1 MKAKN
6 QNSFSSKYWLII
18 ILTIC
23 VILLVLSYVA
33 ERSESRGARGPLSV
47 AADYTIVPMQK
58 GLNKIGMWMSDFTKN
73 FATMQEILKENV
85 KLKEENDNLVIEN
98 NQLQQKAVELDRFY
112 ELYKMDEQTADYEKV
127 GARVIASD
135 TSNWFSTFTI
145 DKGSND
151 GMRVDMN
158 VMSGKGLV
166 GIITQ
171 VGPTSSTVRTIID
184 DSSNIRAMM
193 LTTFD
198 KCTVTGNLELINT
211 GCISFSQ
218 LSNNGNQIPVGEQVV
233 TSNIS
238 NKYLQG
244 LLIGHVK
251 EVVVDSNNLT
261 RSGYIIPAVDF
272 RELQEVL
279 VITTTKQ
286 DVIDKKGTADQSED
300 EGQDDGTARED
311 GSEAAGIAG
320 NDGTPAEGE
329 GDE

>member
-6 QNSFSSKYWLII
+6 QNSFSSKHWLII
-18 ILTIC
+18 MMTIG

-33 ERSESRGARGPLSV
+33 ERSETSGARGPLSAV
-47 AADYTIVPMQK
+47 ADYTIVPMQK

-73 FATMQEILKENV
+73 FATMQEILKENEE
-85 KLKEENDNLVIEN
+85 LKEENDNLVIEN
-98 NQLQQKAVELDRFY
+98 NQLQQKAVELERFY

-135 TSNWFSTFTI
+135 TSNWFTIFTI

-151 GMRVDMN
+151 GLRVDMN
-158 VMSGKGLV
+158 VMAGKGLV

-184 DSSNIRAMM
+184 DSTNVSAMM

-198 KCTVTGNLELINT
+198 KCVVTGDLELINS
-211 GCISFSQ
+211 GCIRFSQ
-218 LSNNGNQIPVGEQVV
+218 LANNDNQIPVGEQVI

-251 EVVVDSNNLT
+251 EVTVESNNLT

-286 DVIDKKGTADQSED
+286 DIIDKKGGSIDNTAE
-300 EGQDDGTARED
+300 
-311 GSEAAGIAG
+311 
-320 NDGTPAEGE
+320 
-329 GDE
+329 